1 MKKVLIFSAAILLAF
16 LQGCQQEPTGNV
28 ATVIQEKPDPELTII
43 GVPSLKDTVESG
55 NSFTFRVSSLSDG
68 QITVSVDAPTAAILK
83 PNADTTEYKITA
95 FSPKTRKVTVTATQS
110 STIHY
115 ATAKKTAS
123 FVIHGYGAVE
133 LPGPDDVID
142 GTEVTYTEADGV
154 VYGPERGLYTGFVIS
169 EDSDVPTA
177 ADVAAKRVQG
187 YNVLLLEFNL
197 NQFISGGGI
206 SSDYLAVVQN
216 AFDAIRAGGVKAIVR
231 FAYLYDFNEATDW
244 TGSYK
249 KVTDPAVD
257 KVLEHITQLQPVL
270 TKNEDVIFVVQ
281 AGFVGAWGEWY
292 YSTNFKVPG
301 SKESYDSRKQ
311 LTEALLKAVPAS
323 RQIELRTPMYKFKM
337 GYEKSLADT
346 LTADTAHDGKAKS
359 RLGGHND
366 CFLADAEDRGT
377 FPDDSLRTFWKAES
391 RYTIMGGETCDVSD
405 YGLCANSI
413 KDLEDYHWTYLN
425 DGYHEGVIARWKTDG
440 CYNTIKERLGY
451 RLVLKDVHYQA
462 ITVGQQCKVT
472 IRFYNKGF
480 AAPQNPRE
488 AWLVWV
494 DPEGEE
500 TEYPLGSDPCTWH
513 SGYNAAVGAFI
524 PTSEK
529 GTLYLKLSDP
539 LLSTKPA
546 YSLPLANTD
555 IFDPTTGYNKLFEI
569 N

>member
-1 MKKVLIFSAAILLAF
+1 MKKIFVFSAAILLAF
-16 LQGCQQEPTGNV
+16 LQACQQEPTGNV
-28 ATVIQEKPDPELTII
+28 ATVIQEKPDPELTIT

-55 NSFTFRVSSLSDG
+55 SSFTFTVSSRSDSK
-68 QITVSVDAPTAAILK
+68 ITVSVDAPTAAILK

-95 FSPKTRKVTVTATQS
+95 FSSKTRKVTVTAAQP

-115 ATAKKTAS
+115 ANAKTTAS
-123 FVIHGYGAVE
+123 FIIHGYGAVA
-133 LPGPDDVID
+133 LPGPDDEIA
-142 GTEVTYTEADGV
+142 GTKVTYTEADGV
-154 VYGPERGLYTGFVIS
+154 VYGPERGLYTGFEIS
-169 EDSDVPTA
+169 EDSDVPSA
-177 ADVAAKRVQG
+177 ADVAAKRIQG
-187 YNVLLLEFNL
+187 YNVILLEFNL
-197 NQFISGGGI
+197 NQFIQGGGI
-206 SSDYLAVVQN
+206 SADYLAVVQK
-216 AFDAIRAGGVKAIVR
+216 AFDAMRAGGVKAIVR
-231 FAYLYDFNEATDW
+231 FAYLYAFNESTDW
-244 TGSYK
+244 PSK
-249 KVTDPAVD
+249 ITDPAVD
-257 KVLEHITQLQPVL
+257 KVLEHVSQLQPVL

-281 AGFVGAWGEWY
+281 AGFIGAWGEWY

-301 SKESYDSRKQ
+301 SETSYADRKK
-311 LTEALLKAVPAS
+311 LTDALLTAVPKS

-346 LTADTAHDGKAKS
+346 LTADTAHDGNTKS

-377 FPDDSLRTFWKAES
+377 FSADSLRTFWKAES
-391 RYTIMGGETCDVSD
+391 RYTIMGGETCDLSD

-413 KDLEDYHWTYLN
+413 KELEDYHWTYLN

-451 RLVLKDVHYQA
+451 RFVLKDVHYEA

-480 AAPQNPRE
+480 AAPQNARE

-494 DPEGEE
+494 AQNGDEE
-500 TEYPLGSDPCTWH
+500 KYPLGFDPCTWH

-529 GTLYLKLSDP
+529 GTLYLELSDP
-539 LLSTKPA
+539 LLSTKPE

-555 IFDPTTGYNKLFEI
+555 IFDPATGYNKLFEI
-569 N
+569 K

>member
-1 MKKVLIFSAAILLAF
+1 MKKIFVFSAAILLAF

-28 ATVIQEKPDPELTII
+28 ATVIQAKPDPELTIT

-55 NSFTFRVSSLSDG
+55 NSFTFTVSSLSDG
-68 QITVSVDAPTAAILK
+68 KITVTVDAPTAAILR
-83 PNADTTEYKITA
+83 PNADTTAYKITA
-95 FSPKTRKVTVTATQS
+95 FSSKTRKVTVTANQS
-110 STIHY
+110 STVHY
-115 ATAKKTAS
+115 ATAKATAS

-133 LPGPDDVID
+133 LPGPDDEIA
-142 GTEVTYTEADGV
+142 GTKVTFTEADGV
-154 VYGPERGLYTGFVIS
+154 VYGPERGLYTGFEIPRDEIS
-169 EDSDVPTA
+169 A
-177 ADVAAKRVQG
+177 ATVAAKRTLG
-187 YNVLLLEFNL
+187 YNVILLEFNL
-197 NQFISGGGI
+197 NEFISASGI
-206 SSDYLAVVQN
+206 SADYLAVVQK
-216 AFDAIRAGGVKAIVR
+216 AFDAVREGGVKAIVR

-244 TGSYK
+244 NVSNPK
-249 KVTDPAVD
+249 ITDATVEN
-257 KVLEHITQLQPVL
+257 VLEHVSQLQPVL

-292 YSTNFKVPG
+292 YSTNFKQPG
-301 SKESYDSRKQ
+301 SKESYESRKK
-311 LTEALLKAVPAS
+311 LTDALLTAVPKS

-337 GYEKSLADT
+337 GYEKSLSDT
-346 LTADTAHDGKAKS
+346 LTADTAHDGSAKS

-377 FPDDSLRTFWKAES
+377 FPADSLREFWKAES
-391 RYTIMGGETCDVSD
+391 RYTIMGGETCDLSD
-405 YGLCANSI
+405 YGLCPNSI

-425 DGYHEGVIARWKTDG
+425 DGYDPAVIARWQTDG

-451 RLVLKDVHYQA
+451 RLVLKDVHYET

-494 DPEGEE
+494 DPDGGEE
-500 TEYPLGSDPCTWH
+500 KYPLGFDPCTWQP
-513 SGYNAAVGAFI
+513 GYNAAVGAFI
-524 PTSEK
+524 PSSEK
-529 GTLYLKLSDP
+529 GTLYLELSDP
-539 LLSTKPA
+539 LLSSKPG

>member
-1 MKKVLIFSAAILLAF
+1 MKKIFIFSAAILLAL

-43 GVPSLKDTVESG
+43 GVPALKDTVESG

-68 QITVSVDAPTAAILK
+68 KITVSVDAPTAANLK

-95 FSPKTRKVTVTATQS
+95 FSSKTRKVTVTANQA

-123 FVIHGYGAVE
+123 FIIHGYGAVE
-133 LPGPDDVID
+133 LPGEDAAIA

-154 VYGPERGLYTGFVIS
+154 VYGPERGLYTGFEIS
-169 EDSDVPTA
+169 EESDVPSA
-177 ADVAAKRVQG
+177 ADVAAKRIQG

-197 NQFISGGGI
+197 SEFISGGGI
-206 SSDYLAVVQN
+206 SADYLAVVQK
-216 AFDAIRAGGVKAIVR
+216 AFDAVRAGGVKAIVR
-231 FAYLYDFNEATDW
+231 FGYIFIYNEATDW
-244 TGSYK
+244 PSV
-249 KVTDPAVD
+249 VTDPAVD
-257 KVLEHITQLQPVL
+257 KVLEHVGQLQPVL
-270 TKNEDVIFVVQ
+270 AKNEDVIFVVQ
-281 AGFVGAWGEWY
+281 AGFIGAWGEWY
-292 YSTNFKVPG
+292 FSTNFKKPG
-301 SKESYDSRKQ
+301 SDESYKLRKQ
-311 LTEALLKAVPAS
+311 LTDALLKAVPTS

-337 GYEKSLADT
+337 EYEKSLSDT
-346 LTADTAHDGKAKS
+346 LTADTAHDGSAKS

-377 FPDDSLRTFWKAES
+377 FPADSLREFWKAES
-391 RYTIMGGETCDVSD
+391 RYTIMGGETCDLSD

-413 KDLEDYHWTYLN
+413 KELEDYHWTYLN

-451 RLVLKDVHYQA
+451 RLVLKDVHYEA

-494 DPEGEE
+494 DPDGGEE
-500 TEYPLGSDPCTWH
+500 EYPLGFDPCTWQP
-513 SGYNAAVGAFI
+513 GYNAAVGAFI
-524 PTSEK
+524 PSSEK

-539 LLSTKPA
+539 LLSSKPE

-555 IFDPTTGYNKLFEI
+555 IFDPATGYNKLFEI
-569 N
+569 K

>member
-1 MKKVLIFSAAILLAF
+1 MKKIFVFSAAVLLAL

-28 ATVIQEKPDPELTII
+28 ATVIQKKPDPELTIS
-43 GVPSLKDTVESG
+43 GVPKDTLESG
-55 NSFTFRVSSLSDG
+55 NSFTFTVSSLSDG
-68 QITVSVDAPTAAILK
+68 KISVSVDKPTAAMLK
-83 PNADTTEYKITA
+83 PNADTSAYKITA
-95 FSPKTRKVTVTATQS
+95 FSAKTQKVTITATQS

-115 ATAKKTAS
+115 SNSKKTAS
-123 FVIHGYGAVE
+123 FIIHGFGAVE
-133 LPGPDDVID
+133 LPGPDDEIA
-142 GTEVTYTEADGV
+142 GTKVTYTEADGV
-154 VYGPERGLYTGFVIS
+154 VYGPERGLYTGFEIPRD
-169 EDSDVPTA
+169 EITA
-177 ADVAAKRVQG
+177 ADVAAKRIQG

-197 NQFISGGGI
+197 NQFVSGGGI
-206 SSDYLAVVQN
+206 SDDYLAVVQK
-216 AFDAIRAGGVKAIVR
+216 AFDAVRAGGCKAIVR
-231 FAYLYDFNEATDW
+231 FAYIYTYNESSDW
-244 TGSYK
+244 PSV
-249 KVTDPAVD
+249 VTDPEVD
-257 KVLEHITQLQPVL
+257 KVLEHVKQLQPVL

-292 YSTNFKVPG
+292 YSTHFEKPA
-301 SKESYDSRKQ
+301 STKSYDSRKK
-311 LTEALLKAVPAS
+311 LTDALLTAVPAS

-377 FPDDSLRTFWKAES
+377 FPADSLRTFWKAES
-391 RYTIMGGETCDVSD
+391 RYTIMGGETCDLSD

-413 KDLEDYHWTYLN
+413 KELEDYHWTYLN

-440 CYNTIKERLGY
+440 CYNTIKKRLGY
-451 RLVLKDVHYQA
+451 RLVLKDVHYEA

-472 IRFYNKGF
+472 IRFYNNGF

-494 DPEGEE
+494 DPDGVDEK
-500 TEYPLGSDPCTWH
+500 YPLGFDPCTWQP
-513 SGYNAAVGAFI
+513 GYNAAVGAFI

-529 GTLYLKLSDP
+529 GTLYLELSDP
-539 LLSTKPA
+539 LLSTKPE
-546 YSLPLANTD
+546 YSIPLANTD
-555 IFDPTTGYNKLFEI
+555 IFDPATGYNKLFEI

>member
-1 MKKVLIFSAAILLAF
+1 MKKIFVLSAAVLVAL

-28 ATVIQEKPDPELTII
+28 ATEIQEKPDPEISFS
-43 GVPSLKDTVESG
+43 GVPKDTLESG
-55 NSFTFRVSSLSDG
+55 KSFTFTVGSLSDG
-68 QITVSVDAPTAAILK
+68 KITVAVDKPTAAILK
-83 PNADTTEYKITA
+83 PNADTTAYKITA
-95 FSPKTRKVTVTATQS
+95 FSAKTQKVTITATQV
-110 STIHY
+110 STVHY
-115 ATAKKTAS
+115 ANAKKTAS
-123 FVIHGYGAVE
+123 FIIHGYGAVD
-133 LPGPDDVID
+133 LPGPDDAIT
-142 GTEVTYTEADGV
+142 GTEVTYTEATGV
-154 VYGPERGLYTGFVIS
+154 VYGPERGLYTGFEIS
-169 EDSDVPTA
+169 SDADVPTA
-177 ADVAAKRVQG
+177 ADISAKRVQG

-197 NQFISGGGI
+197 NQFVSGGGI
-206 SSDYLAVVQN
+206 SADYLTVVQK
-216 AFDAIRAGGVKAIVR
+216 AFDAVRAGGCKAIVR
-231 FAYLYDFNEATDW
+231 FAYIFAYNEATDW
-244 TGSYK
+244 PSV
-249 KVTDPAVD
+249 VTDPEVD
-257 KVLEHITQLQPVL
+257 KVLDHVEQLQPVL

-292 YSTNFKVPG
+292 YSTHFKQPG
-301 SKESYDSRKQ
+301 SKESYESRKQ
-311 LTEALLKAVPAS
+311 LMDALLKAVPAS
-323 RQIELRTPMYKFKM
+323 RQIELRTPEFKFKL

-346 LTADTAHDGKAKS
+346 LTADTAHDGSTKS

-377 FPDDSLRTFWKAES
+377 FPADSLRTFWKAES
-391 RYTIMGGETCDVSD
+391 RYTIMGGETCGLSD
-405 YGLCANSI
+405 YGLCENTI

-451 RLVLKDVHYQA
+451 RLVLKDVHYDA

-494 DPEGEE
+494 DPDGGEE
-500 TEYPLGSDPCTWH
+500 KYPLGFDPCTWH

-529 GTLYLKLSDP
+529 GTLYLELSDP
-539 LLSTKPA
+539 LLSSKPE